1 MHPWRYAVN
10 LAATE
15 AERKEV
21 TALFNAGVTG
31 KWMPFTAPERVKE
44 VWATIVEATEAGRL
58 GWAAKV
64 ATSSKPG
71 KDRLIC
77 VYTKDWRD
85 QRDVARVLG
94 ELRAMGIDQRLS
106 YKEDAATLALRYG
119 GGASLYVAQPGQD
132 GFAQRRDAYTP
143 DDQHQIFGGPEGERE
158 RTVEEVFGRDEPYG
172 PFPA

>member
-1 MHPWRYAVN
+1 MEPWRYAVN
-10 LAATE
+10 LALPE

-21 TALFNAGVTG
+21 TELVNAGVTG
-31 KWMPFTAPERVKE
+31 KWMPFTAPERVE
-44 VWATIVEATEAGRL
+44 TVWADIVEATEAGRL
-58 GWAAKV
+58 GWKAKV
-64 ATSSKPG
+64 ATDNKPG

-85 QRDVARVLG
+85 RRDVARVLV

-132 GFAQRRDAYTP
+132 GFTQRRDAYTP
-143 DDQHQIFGGPEGERE
+143 DDQHQIFGSPQDQPQRTAEEIFE
-158 RTVEEVFGRDEPYG
+158 RTEPYG
-172 PFPA
+172 PFPS